1 MKHNQENE
9 KKKNQNKKLSKD
21 EINSKKNEQR
31 AKKHPFRRL
40 FIFALILFLIAATLY
55 LSFKAYIFK
64 TLSKE
69 MFNNMPSSVF
79 DSNKNVIAQI
89 GVERNRDNI
98 NFLDIPDNLKNAY
111 ISIEDQRFYSHH
123 GVDIKRTGA
132 AILSYIVKR
141 GSSSFG
147 GSTIT
152 QQLVKNITGNDSNS
166 ISRKVREWYYALILE
181 LNFSKEEI
189 LNAYFNIIYTGP
201 NIYGIKEAALYYFN
215 LEPKDLT
222 LAQSAFL
229 AGINHSPNSY
239 NPFSE
244 TDKTEKINKRTKTVL
259 KKMFELGYISE
270 SEYNDAVQELENG
283 LKFSKG
289 KIETNSK
296 INSYHTDALINE
308 IISDFSKKNYISND
322 FATNYF
328 YMSGSSIYST
338 QNTSIQNIVEKECKN
353 KKYIIKSSNSD
364 DTSQAAVVI
373 IDHSNGYVVA
383 CTGGLGDK
391 TKSRVFNRATQMK
404 RQTGSSMKPIA
415 VLAPAIDRKLVTN
428 VTVFADEPTTFID
441 YNGESYSPVD
451 YDPYKGSITLRQA
464 TESSQNIPFVKIMQQ
479 LTPSVS
485 IDYLKKMGITTL
497 NEKDCNLALA
507 LGGLDE
513 GISPLEF
520 AGAYST
526 IANDGIYIEPTFF
539 TKIETSSSKI
549 ILKSKQSKRRAFSED
564 TASLLKQLLTEPV
577 VGSSGTATYCAIS
590 GMDVAAK
597 TGTTNDNY
605 DRWLCGFTPYYTG
618 VCWFGFDLN
627 ESINFNGKNPAGLIW
642 SNVMKSIHSNLP
654 NKKFE
659 ISSGIVTTKICRAS
673 GKVANSSCPDTY
685 TEYFLKGS
693 LPDLCTQH
701 SRVNQN

>member
-89 GVERNRDNI
+89 GIERNRDNI
-98 NFLDIPDNLKNAY
+98 NFLDIPNNIKNAY

-428 VTVFADEPTTFID
+428 VTVFADEPTTFTD

-539 TKIETSSSKI
+539 TKIETSSGKI

>member
-89 GVERNRDNI
+89 GIERNRDNI
-98 NFLDIPDNLKNAY
+98 NFLDIPNNIKNAY

-539 TKIETSSSKI
+539 TKIETSSGKI

>member
-659 ISSGIVTTKICRAS
+659 ISSGIITTKICRTS
-673 GKVANSSCPDTY
+673 GKVANSSCPDSY

>member
-539 TKIETSSSKI
+539 TKIETSSGKI

>member
-539 TKIETSSSKI
+539 TKIETSSGKI

-659 ISSGIVTTKICRAS
+659 ISSGIITTKICRTS
-673 GKVANSSCPDTY
+673 GKVANSSCPDSY